1 MISNYLLRFPA
12 INIAVFTMISFA
24 ACSSSNPEPLPDPEP
39 QPEPEPITDL
49 EAAYFINSLQEKPL
63 PNLGE
68 ARIISASDIET
79 VSAEL
84 WNKWAAANTADTSY
98 PLPAAVNLGG
108 IDTYYP
114 NPTGSWS
121 VTGGNMRFVYGDK
134 GAAHTDGYPLFI
146 ALHGSADDSY
156 EEWGTTIAWS
166 NYYTDAPSRYFIPCS
181 PAGGTNCRWF
191 QPSRQKAWEALIR
204 KAFLDS
210 KVNPDKI
217 YFMGISEGAYGSQR
231 LASFYADYLAGAG
244 PIAGGEPSYNCPAEN
259 TANIAFCLQTG
270 SEDTMYGRSR
280 ITKLAQ
286 DEWKKLA
293 EEHPGYYTHKI
304 DLQPD
309 KGHGCDYT
317 VTTPWLKNYS
327 RNAQPKYVY
336 WENFGMGNIN
346 GESYECRKGFYNL
359 RVLEGQYGKT
369 DGFLRDAY
377 EMSITDNNI
386 DLKVYSVTVTPDRQV
401 SENGWT
407 MNTGATRTK
416 EPATKGKVRIY
427 LSDKLVDL
435 TKPVTVTVNGDK
447 KYEGMPQLDRNTMV
461 ESIAF
466 FYDPKR
472 IFPTYI
478 DVEI

>member
-1 MISNYLLRFPA
+1 MIKHYLLRFPA
-12 INIAVFTMISFA
+12 MNIAIFTMISLA
-24 ACSSSNPEPLPDPEP
+24 ACSSGNAEPL
-39 QPEPEPITDL
+39 PEPEPEPEPEPVADT
-49 EAAYFINSLQEKPL
+49 ESVYFINSIQSKPL
-63 PNLGE
+63 PELGD
-68 ARIISASDIET
+68 ARIISASDVET
-79 VSAEL
+79 VSTEL
-84 WNKWAAANTADTSY
+84 WTKWRAANAEDNSY
-98 PLPAAVNLGG
+98 PVPSTVNLNGV
-108 IDTYYP
+108 DSY
-114 NPTGSWS
+114 NPTATGSWP

-134 GAAHTDGYPLFI
+134 GTAPTEGYPMFI
-146 ALHGSADDSY
+146 SLHGSGADAYD
-156 EEWGTTIAWS
+156 EWGITIAWCQ
-166 NYYTDAPSRYFIPCS
+166 YYVDAPSRYFIPCS
-181 PAGGTNCRWF
+181 PAGGTGCRWF
-191 QPSRQKAWEALIR
+191 QPSRQKAWESLIR
-204 KAFLDS
+204 TAFLDS
-210 KVNPDKI
+210 KVNPNKI

-270 SEDTMYGRSR
+270 ANDTMYGRSR
-280 ITKLAQ
+280 VTKLAQ

-304 DLQPD
+304 DLQPGY
-309 KGHGCDYT
+309 GHGCDYT
-317 VTTPWLKNYS
+317 VTTPWLKEHS

-359 RVLEGQYGKT
+359 RVLEGQNGRT
-369 DGFLRDAY
+369 DGFVRDAY
-377 EMSITDNNI
+377 EMSIDGNNV

-401 SENGWT
+401 SEDGWT

-416 EPATKGKVRIY
+416 VAATKGKVRIY

-435 TKPVTVTVNGDK
+435 TKPVTVTVNGAK
-447 KYEGMPQLDRNTMV
+447 KYEGTPQLDRNTMV

-472 IFPTYI
+472 IFPTYV